1 MTVVLAKAETKS
13 TLASVSTGCEAKG
26 EMPLRVIAAVVEIR
40 LLAEVRL
47 SALVTGASVA
57 AMFH

>member
-1 MTVVLAKAETKS
+1 MILAEAEAEA
-13 TLASVSTGCEAKG
+13 TLASVSTGCEAAR
-26 EMPLRVIAAVVEIR
+26 EMPLTVKSAVVEIR

-47 SALVTGASVA
+47 SALVAGTSVA

>member
-1 MTVVLAKAETKS
+1 MILAEAEAEA
-13 TLASVSTGCEAKG
+13 TLASVSTGCEAAG
-26 EMPLRVIAAVVEIR
+26 EMPLGVVATVVEIR

-47 SALVTGASVA
+47 SALVAGTSVA

>member
-1 MTVVLAKAETKS
+1 MGMILAEAETEA
-13 TLASVSTGCEAKG
+13 TLASVSTGCEAAR

-47 SALVTGASVA
+47 SALVSGASVA

>member
-1 MTVVLAKAETKS
+1 MILAEAETEA
-13 TLASVSTGCEAKG
+13 TLASVSTGCEAAR
-26 EMPLRVIAAVVEIR
+26 EMPLGVIAAVVEIR

-47 SALVTGASVA
+47 SALVAGASMA

>member
-1 MTVVLAKAETKS
+1 MILAEAETEA
-13 TLASVSTGCEAKG
+13 TLASVSTGCEAAR
-26 EMPLRVIAAVVEIR
+26 EMPLGVIAAVVEIR

-47 SALVTGASVA
+47 SALVSGASVA